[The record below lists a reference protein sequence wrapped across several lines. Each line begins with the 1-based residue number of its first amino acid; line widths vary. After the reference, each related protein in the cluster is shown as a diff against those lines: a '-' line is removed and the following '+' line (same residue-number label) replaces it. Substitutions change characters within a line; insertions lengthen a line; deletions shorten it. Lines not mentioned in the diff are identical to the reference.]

1 MGSLVENGAPT
12 AGSVLG
18 FGMAVP
24 SKVSVGCSMVHA
36 HEAWLA
42 LSGCNSTKLGWWL
55 TAIEMVQD
63 LQGWHEDG

>member
-1 MGSLVENGAPT
+1 
-12 AGSVLG
+12 
-18 FGMAVP
+18 MAVP